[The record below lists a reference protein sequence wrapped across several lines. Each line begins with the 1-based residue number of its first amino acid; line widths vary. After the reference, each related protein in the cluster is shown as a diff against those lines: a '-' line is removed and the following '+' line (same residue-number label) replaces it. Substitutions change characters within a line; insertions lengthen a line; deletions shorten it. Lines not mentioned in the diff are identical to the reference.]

1 MKLETSKLLS
11 VLSQYQFFNWENE
24 EENHHKL
31 VIGLPEDIVE
41 IKDFYDSFGFESV
54 DNEYSD
60 IKVSKQ
66 QWIDI
71 ENKFF
76 QWISPY
82 LSTFNQTIVTPYLS
96 NDWEGEIDL
105 EDIEEDELAPVYK
118 EYKEFLSSNDLYDDM
133 ATLVEISRGYKIDD
147 LGDFST
153 LGKMAARNNL
163 QYLFFADGNK
173 VFIFTDS
180 LTFKVYFKDQE
191 VLEKEKK
198 KIEQLLNLN
207 SYKQTKSPRR
217 KACGH

>member
-24 EENHHKL
+24 EGNHHKL

-60 IKVSKQ
+60 IKISKQ

-105 EDIEEDELAPVYK
+105 EDIEEDELAPLYK
-118 EYKEFLSSNDLYDDM
+118 EYKEFLASNDLYDDM

-153 LGKMAARNNL
+153 LGKMAARNNK
-163 QYLFFADGNK
+163 YLFFADGDK
-173 VFIFTDS
+173 VFMFTDS
-180 LTFKVYFKDQE
+180 LTLKVYFKDQE

-198 KIEQLLNLN
+198 KIERLLNPKFL
-207 SYKQTKSPRR
+207 
-217 KACGH
+217 

>member
-24 EENHHKL
+24 EENHHQL

-60 IKVSKQ
+60 IKISKQ

-82 LSTFNQTIVTPYLS
+82 LSTFNQTIVTPDLS

-153 LGKMAARNNL
+153 LGKMAARNNK
-163 QYLFFADGNK
+163 YLFFADGDK
-173 VFIFTDS
+173 VFMFTDS
-180 LTFKVYFKDQE
+180 LTLKVYFKDQE

-198 KIEQLLNLN
+198 KIERLLNPKFL
-207 SYKQTKSPRR
+207 
-217 KACGH
+217 

>member
-24 EENHHKL
+24 EENHHQL

-60 IKVSKQ
+60 IKISKQ

-153 LGKMAARNNL
+153 LGKMVMRNNK
-163 QYLFFADGNK
+163 YLFFADGDK
-173 VFIFTDS
+173 VFMFTDS
-180 LTFKVYFKDQE
+180 LTLKVYFKDQE

-198 KIEQLLNLN
+198 KIERLLNPKFL
-207 SYKQTKSPRR
+207 
-217 KACGH
+217 

>member
-24 EENHHKL
+24 EENHYKL

-60 IKVSKQ
+60 IKISKQ
-66 QWIDI
+66 QWIEI
-71 ENKFF
+71 ENNFF

-153 LGKMAARNNL
+153 LGKMAARNNK
-163 QYLFFADGNK
+163 YLFFADGDK
-173 VFIFTDS
+173 VFMFTDS
-180 LTFKVYFKDQE
+180 LTLKVYFKDQE

-198 KIEQLLNLN
+198 KIERFLNPKFL
-207 SYKQTKSPRR
+207 
-217 KACGH
+217 

>member
-24 EENHHKL
+24 EGNHHKL

-60 IKVSKQ
+60 IKISKQ

-105 EDIEEDELAPVYK
+105 EDIEEDELAPLYK
-118 EYKEFLSSNDLYDDM
+118 EYKEFLASNDLYDDM

-153 LGKMAARNNL
+153 LGKMAARNNK
-163 QYLFFADGNK
+163 YLFFADGDK
-173 VFIFTDS
+173 VFMFTDS
-180 LTFKVYFKDQE
+180 ITLKVYFKDQE

-198 KIEQLLNLN
+198 KIERLLNPKFL
-207 SYKQTKSPRR
+207 
-217 KACGH
+217 

>member
-60 IKVSKQ
+60 IKISKQ

-153 LGKMAARNNL
+153 LGKMAARNNK
-163 QYLFFADGNK
+163 YLFFADGDK
-173 VFIFTDS
+173 VFMFTDS
-180 LTFKVYFKDQE
+180 LTLKVYFKDQE

-198 KIEQLLNLN
+198 KIERILNPKFL
-207 SYKQTKSPRR
+207 
-217 KACGH
+217 

>member
-198 KIEQLLNLN
+198 KIEQLLNPKFL
-207 SYKQTKSPRR
+207 
-217 KACGH
+217 